1 MNLKHKKFKEGYYM
15 VAYFAYRIEKGRV
28 KYNTVIKRYPHV
40 KEELDLILASDGYT
54 ILKDGTVIKSE
65 VDS

>member
-1 MNLKHKKFKEGYYM
+1 M

-40 KEELDLILASDGYT
+40 KEELDLILASDGYI
-54 ILKDGTVIKSE
+54 ILEDGTVIKSE